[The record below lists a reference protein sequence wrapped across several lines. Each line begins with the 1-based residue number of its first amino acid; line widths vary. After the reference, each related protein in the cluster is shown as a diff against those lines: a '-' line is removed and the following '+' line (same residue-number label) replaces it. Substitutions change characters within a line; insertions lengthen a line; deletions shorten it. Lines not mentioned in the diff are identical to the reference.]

1 MVLYLINTYSF
12 SDEDWIEEEQEFDYL
27 RSVMKED
34 GKVSSFIQV
43 LKLGGGRNSFHFYPR
58 ELIKLEGKKL

>member
-1 MVLYLINTYSF
+1 MVLYLTNTYSF
-12 SDEDWIEEEQEFDYL
+12 SDEDWDEDEQEYDYL

-34 GKVSSFIQV
+34 GNTSSFIQV

-58 ELIKLEGKKL
+58 ELIKLERKKL

>member
-12 SDEDWIEEEQEFDYL
+12 RDEEWIEEEQEFDYL

-43 LKLGGGRNSFHFYPR
+43 LKLGGGRDSFYFYPR
-58 ELIKLEGKKL
+58 EVVKLKRKKL